1 MGGLQHERAQHHGHA
16 LRDGGLELA
25 DLRPEAAGAVLLHHD
40 ERGAH
45 GEHRHERG
53 QLEVGMAGGHGGEQ
67 AVVLRQRDLPVA
79 IQAAEQDVRM
89 REHHALRARGGAGRE
104 DDLGRVVGAQRAHL
118 VELGRRL
125 GAQPREV
132 VQGPVALEG
141 GARFFDALDLV
152 VVRARHQHAL
162 GAIRAAVAHGAVQAE
177 ELRLN
182 HRARGLGTLEHERGF
197 LHQVLL
203 VHGHHDGADLRQPEQ
218 AHHELGARA
227 QLHGHALASRDPHRE
242 EHVGRP
248 VDLLVER
255 AIRVRAGR
263 TRAIAEEEELALA
276 ARGHEAVPQ
285 AAHRFVSHDV
295 GQSSHLFH
303 PSIPW

>member
-1 MGGLQHERAQHHGHA
+1 
-16 LRDGGLELA
+16 
-25 DLRPEAAGAVLLHHD
+25 
-40 ERGAH
+40 
-45 GEHRHERG
+45 
-53 QLEVGMAGGHGGEQ
+53 
-67 AVVLRQRDLPVA
+67 
-79 IQAAEQDVRM
+79 M

-118 VELGRRL
+118 IELGRRL